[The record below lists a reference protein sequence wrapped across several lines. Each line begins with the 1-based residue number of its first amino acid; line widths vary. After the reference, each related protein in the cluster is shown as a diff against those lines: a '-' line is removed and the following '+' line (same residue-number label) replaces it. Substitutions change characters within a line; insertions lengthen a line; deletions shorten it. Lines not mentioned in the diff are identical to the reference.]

1 MWVFHYKQL
10 WEQCARCQIIYTK
23 CSSLRGGQCEYRI
36 SSIYYYSHVKSENIR
51 NRFTEF
57 ARKVILL
64 IHEVHLSVHYGRKQY
79 SRWTVFSRFKSL
91 WSQNHV
97 FKPELRP
104 RTQNYFLRRWRVCLE
119 AIAKEQVPFYA
130 AYSWAS
136 EDGTFPGV
144 DAFYDEDISD
154 KLSVCRSATAKPC
167 SGSRHFFSRFR
178 DRSTTSC
185 HKVIFWMGTTY
196 DRENSSQSYLA
207 YLGNPIKFWTSINLL
222 VKTHPLAPFI

>member
-1 MWVFHYKQL
+1 M
-10 WEQCARCQIIYTK
+10 EE
-23 CSSLRGGQCEYRI
+23 SSTRAGQC
-36 SSIYYYSHVKSENIR
+36 S
-51 NRFTEF
+51 
-57 ARKVILL
+57 AD
-64 IHEVHLSVHYGRKQY
+64 LSCSGLK
-79 SRWTVFSRFKSL
+79 TTD
-91 WSQNHV
+91 V

-154 KLSVCRSATAKPC
+154 KLSVYRSATAKPC

-196 DRENSSQSYLA
+196 DLA

-222 VKTHPLAPFI
+222 VKTHPLTPFIYISYWPSFWLTFLVNYNWHCSFGSFV